1 MGEDMSVVEMPAQS
15 LRHQVSEKEWAQ
27 RVHLAACYRL
37 VAHFGWDDLIYTH
50 ISLRVSD
57 CADHF
62 LFNPYGMMF
71 EEITAS
77 SLIKVELDGNVIMDS
92 PYGFNP
98 AGFVIHGAIL
108 DARRDVNCVLHLH
121 TDQGMAVSA
130 QKQGLLPLVQI
141 GALLQPDIAYHDYE
155 GPATDTEEKVRL
167 VHDLGK
173 KNLMILRNH
182 GTLTVGRV
190 VSDAF
195 IRMYGLERACKAQ
208 VLAMGGSGELEL
220 PTEAALEKAGEQ
232 GRKSFQDGHSDLV
245 WGALL
250 RMLDRR
256 DPSFRD

>member
-1 MGEDMSVVEMPAQS
+1 MKNMSIVEMPLKSMQN
-15 LRHQVSEKEWAQ
+15 QVSEEEWKQ
-27 RVHLAACYRL
+27 RVNLAACYRL

-50 ISLRVSD
+50 ISLRVAG
-57 CADHF
+57 CANHF

-77 SLIKVELDGNVIMDS
+77 SLIKVDLDGSVVMES

-108 DARRDVNCVLHLH
+108 GARLDLNCVLHLH

-130 QKQGLLPLVQI
+130 QRRGLLPIVQI

-155 GPATDTEEKVRL
+155 GPATDTEERVRL
-167 VHDLGK
+167 VHDLGE

-182 GTLTVGRV
+182 GTLTVGKI

-195 IRMYGLERACKAQ
+195 LRMYNLERACKAQ
-208 VLAMGGSGELEL
+208 VLAMSDSEELEL
-220 PTEAALEKAGEQ
+220 PTETALQKAGEQ
-232 GRKSFQDGHSDLV
+232 GRKSFRDGHSDLV
-245 WGALL
+245 WAALL

>member
-1 MGEDMSVVEMPAQS
+1 MSLVEVPVRPVQN
-15 LRHQVSEKEWAQ
+15 HVSEEEWKQ
-27 RVHLAACYRL
+27 RVDLAACYRL

-50 ISLRVSD
+50 ISLRVAD

-77 SLIKVELDGNVIMDS
+77 SLIKVDLDGNVIMES
-92 PYGFNP
+92 SYGFNP

-108 DARRDVNCVLHLH
+108 GARHDSNCVLHLH

-130 QKQGLLPLVQI
+130 QKQGLMPLVQI

-155 GPATDTEEKVRL
+155 GPATDAEEKVRL
-167 VHDLGK
+167 VHDLGE

-195 IRMYGLERACKAQ
+195 VRMYGLERACKAQ
-208 VLAMGGSGELEL
+208 VLAMSGSGDLEL
-220 PTEAALEKAGEQ
+220 PTKAALKKAGEQ
-232 GRKSFQDGHSDLV
+232 GRKSFQDGHSGLV
-245 WGALL
+245 WEALL

-256 DPSFRD
+256 DPSFRS

>member
-1 MGEDMSVVEMPAQS
+1 MSVLEMPVPS
-15 LRHQVSEKEWAQ
+15 LRDQVSEEEWTQ
-27 RVHLAACYRL
+27 RVDLAACYRL
-37 VAHFGWDDLIYTH
+37 IAHFGWDDLIYTH

-155 GPATDTEEKVRL
+155 GPATDTEERCVWC
-167 VHDLGK
+167 
-173 KNLMILRNH
+173 MILAKK
-182 GTLTVGRV
+182 T
-190 VSDAF
+190 
-195 IRMYGLERACKAQ
+195 
-208 VLAMGGSGELEL
+208 
-220 PTEAALEKAGEQ
+220 
-232 GRKSFQDGHSDLV
+232 
-245 WGALL
+245 
-250 RMLDRR
+250 
-256 DPSFRD
+256 